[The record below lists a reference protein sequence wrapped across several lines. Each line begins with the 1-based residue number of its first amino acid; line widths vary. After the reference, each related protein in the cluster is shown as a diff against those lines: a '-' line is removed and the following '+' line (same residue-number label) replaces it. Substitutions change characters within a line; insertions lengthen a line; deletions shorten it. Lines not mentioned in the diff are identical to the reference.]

1 MAEQKVEKKKADTKD
16 DEAKAAAAKAKAA
29 EDAKK
34 LADEAAKYG
43 WPAKE
48 KTSLLGKKVTRLD
61 GMPKSTGMAKY
72 TYDINLKNQLIAKG
86 LGCPHAHCKIKSIDT
101 AAAAKVPGV
110 VFIEVLKPADPKVD
124 PKKPDEV
131 PPKKDWEIEWQG
143 ELLAVVAAE
152 SEGAAAEGVAA
163 IKVEYEKLPVFVEEE
178 NLEGAKAAKR
188 TFPGGNKTQTEKVAG
203 DDDDEKEFA
212 EKELARLFKEAAHV
226 VEGYYGVDTITHCC
240 LEPHGSTV
248 EWVDGKLIAHLS
260 TQNVSG
266 TDEGFAAGLQ
276 ITADDVTVHCDYIG
290 GGFGSKFAPD
300 YWAISAARISKATG
314 RPVKFM
320 LDRDQEFKL
329 GGNRPSGYL
338 KVKLGADK
346 DGIVTVWDSEHW
358 GSGGA
363 TATGSGV
370 SQGVVPY
377 VFAPK
382 NFRRVATNIKNN
394 AAPNRAWRAPNH
406 PQACAM
412 TQTAYDDLAAKMGA
426 DSYDIFL
433 KNLGRDDKPLVAG
446 AKPSVYAGEMEVA
459 AKLMDWKAKWH
470 PHGKGAA
477 KGSIVEGL
485 GMAIHTWGGNA
496 NSSTLLLKVYP
507 DGGVETFCGTQD
519 LGTGTRTACAMV
531 LGETLGLPIEAIKI
545 NIGSSKYPASGPSG
559 GSTTIGSVCE
569 SHRRAGV
576 DALLKIADL
585 VAAKLGVEAATLKA
599 VGGKIVGAGGK
610 SLSWKEACSLIGM
623 KPLEVMADYKSGT
636 NSPLSNKTVGGVQMA
651 HVAVDR
657 ETGVVKMKKFVAV
670 QDMGLVVSPT
680 QAESQIYGSVIM
692 GIAYA
697 LYESRIQDPATGAV
711 LNAEMKDYRLPR
723 LGDIGEIV
731 VNLYE
736 PESERSRGVIGL
748 GEPPVIS
755 PGGAISNAV
764 ANALGVRVSVLPMTP
779 DRVLAA
785 LSKTK
790 KVG

>member
-1 MAEQKVEKKKADTKD
+1 MVKVQDKKADEKAKD

-29 EDAKK
+29 EEAKRAA
-34 LADEAAKYG
+34 ADAAKYG
-43 WPAKE
+43 WPAKD
-48 KTSLLGKKVTRLD
+48 KASLLGKRMPRTD
-61 GMPKSTGMAKY
+61 GMPKSTGTAKY

-86 LGCPHAHCKIKSIDT
+86 LGCPLAHCKILSIDT
-101 AAAAKVPGV
+101 AAAEKLPGV
-110 VFIEVLKPADPKVD
+110 VKIEVLRPEGMGD
-124 PKKPDEV
+124 
-131 PPKKDWEIEWQG
+131 KKDWEIEWQG

-163 IKVEYEKLPVFVEEE
+163 IKVEYEKLDVFVKEDD
-178 NLEGAKAAKR
+178 LEGAKAAKR
-188 TFPGGNKTQTEKVAG
+188 TFPGGGKTQTEKEAG
-203 DDDDEKEFA
+203 DNDDEKEFA
-212 EKELARLFKEAAHV
+212 AKEIERLLKAAAHV
-226 VEGYYGVDTITHCC
+226 VEGYYGIDTITHCC

-266 TDEGFAAGLQ
+266 TDEQFAAGLK

-300 YWAISAARISKATG
+300 YWAIAAARISKATN

-320 LDRDQEFKL
+320 LDRDQELKL

-338 KVKLGADK
+338 KVRLGADK
-346 DGIVTVWDSEHW
+346 DGVVTVWDSEHW
-358 GSGGA
+358 GAGGA
-363 TATGSGV
+363 TQTGSGV
-370 SQGVVPY
+370 GHGVIPY

-382 NFRRVATNIKNN
+382 NFRRTATNIKNN

-406 PQACAM
+406 PQACAI
-412 TQTAYDDLAAKMGA
+412 TQTAYDDIAAKMGA

-433 KNLGRDDKPLVAG
+433 KNLGTDEKPLVAG

-477 KGSIVEGL
+477 KGSVVEGL
-485 GMAIHTWGGNA
+485 GMAIHTWGGSA
-496 NSSTLLLKVYP
+496 NSSTVLLKVYP
-507 DGGVETFCGTQD
+507 DGGVETFCGSQD
-519 LGTGTRTACAMV
+519 LGTGTRTSCAMV
-531 LGETLGLPIEAIKI
+531 LGETFGLPIEAIKI

-559 GSTTIGSVCE
+559 GSTTIGGVCE

-576 DALLKIADL
+576 DALGKILDL
-585 VAAKLGVEAATLKA
+585 AAAKLGVEAATLRA
-599 VGGKIVGAGGK
+599 IGGKIVGAGGK
-610 SLSWKEACSLIGM
+610 SLAWKEACSLIGM
-623 KPLEVMADYKSGT
+623 KPLEVTGDYKSGT
-636 NSPLSNKTVGGVQMA
+636 KSALSNVTVGGVQMA

-697 LYESRIQDPATGAV
+697 LFESRIQDPVTGAV

-755 PGGAISNAV
+755 PGAAISNAV
-764 ANALGVRVSVLPMTP
+764 ANALGVRVPVLPLTP

-785 LSKTK
+785 LTKSK